1 MRLIKFLISVVIA
14 IALVTLCFANR
25 TPVTLTLL
33 PEDFA
38 TALKYNFEITLPLY
52 AVVLAGIGIGL
63 LLGFVWEWLREG
75 KHRSAAVKER
85 REKAVLAAENKKL
98 KADKNTDKDEVL
110 VLLDE
115 AAGAR

>member
-1 MRLIKFLISVVIA
+1 VRFIKFLFLLIIA
-14 IALVTLCFANR
+14 VALVGLSFANR

-33 PEDFA
+33 PEDIA
-38 TALKYNFEITLPLY
+38 TALNYNQQITVPLY
-52 AVVLAGIGIGL
+52 AAILAGVGVGL

-98 KADKNTDKDEVL
+98 RADKNVGKDDVL